1 MDKLDPRTAAFVAI
15 DLQAGIL
22 AMPLAPYSGADILA
36 RGAALAKRFRELNAV
51 VALTNV
57 TWAADFADVLKQPV
71 DRPMRKMEGGLPP
84 GFADLG
90 PELDI
95 APTDILI
102 TKRQWSAFHGTELD
116 LQLRRRGVKTVVL
129 SGVASNMGV
138 ESTARQGWELG
149 YHLIFV
155 EDAISSVSAEMHR
168 FAADTIFPLLGNM
181 VTSDTVLAALK

>member
-116 LQLRRRGVKTVVL
+116 LQLRRRGIKTVVL
-129 SGVASNMGV
+129 SRCGIQYGCRIHRPPGLGIGLSPHLRRGRYQQRFGRDASLRRRHDL
-138 ESTARQGWELG
+138 SAARQRGHE
-149 YHLIFV
+149 
-155 EDAISSVSAEMHR
+155 
-168 FAADTIFPLLGNM
+168 
-181 VTSDTVLAALK
+181 

>member
-1 MDKLDPRTAAFVAI
+1 MDKIDPRTAAFVAI

-84 GFADLG
+84 GFA
-90 PELDI
+90 
-95 APTDILI
+95 
-102 TKRQWSAFHGTELD
+102 
-116 LQLRRRGVKTVVL
+116 
-129 SGVASNMGV
+129 
-138 ESTARQGWELG
+138 
-149 YHLIFV
+149 
-155 EDAISSVSAEMHR
+155 
-168 FAADTIFPLLGNM
+168 ADTIFPLLGNV